1 MIGGQ
6 HSCEE
11 YMIQVVDFETTGL
24 GTKEVPA
31 QPIQFGQV
39 TLYEDDFTICSERTN
54 EVIIKP
60 TIPIE
65 WGAMGIHGIT
75 NEYVNKWLDFTY
87 EEVSEGKWIIPET
100 HYLVAHNAAYDTQFI
115 CPEQLAHVKVLCTL
129 KLARK
134 LIDKRLCSD
143 HKNMTLFYYLGCY
156 KDPIGAEHIGQSHSA
171 LSDATV
177 TANILY
183 AMLKQFN
190 LTIEEAYQLANGQD
204 KSEPENNDISVCF
217 FKKHQGKLW
226 KDVVKQDRDYVLW
239 LLNGN
244 KIQDKVLV
252 DFVRGLL

>member
-1 MIGGQ
+1 
-6 HSCEE
+6 
-11 YMIQVVDFETTGL
+11 MIQVIDFETTGL

-39 TLYEDDFTICSERTN
+39 ALYEDDFTICSERTN
-54 EVIIKP
+54 EVVIKP
-60 TIPIE
+60 SIPIE

-75 NEYVNKWLDFTY
+75 SEYVNKWLDFTY
-87 EEVSEGKWIIPET
+87 EEVADGKWIMPET
-100 HYLVAHNAAYDTQFI
+100 HYLVAHNAAYDTKFI

-156 KDPIGAEHIGQSHSA
+156 KDPIGAEYIGQSHSA

-190 LTIEEAYQLANGQD
+190 LTIEQAYQLTTGDD
-204 KSEPENNDISVCF
+204 KSEPNNIDINICPFNKWVGVPWVEVIR
-217 FKKHQGKLW
+217 K
-226 KDVVKQDRDYVLW
+226 DRDYVQW
-239 LLNGN
+239 LLTSG
-244 KIQDKVLV
+244 KIQDKMVVEL
-252 DFVRGLL
+252 VRGLL